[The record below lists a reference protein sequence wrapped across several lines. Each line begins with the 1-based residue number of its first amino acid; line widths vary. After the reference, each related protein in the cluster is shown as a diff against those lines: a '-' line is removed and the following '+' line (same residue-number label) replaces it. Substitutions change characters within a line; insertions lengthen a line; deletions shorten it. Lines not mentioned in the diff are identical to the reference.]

1 MKHLK
6 LVSLLFPLCLLA
18 ACSSSSTKEDPS
30 AATDVIVEERGG
42 DGASTSGIDGQGVE
56 GSEYGAE
63 TQVIVG
69 EDAYQGNELNDPDS
83 PLSNR
88 VVYFEYDSASVRSE
102 DIPTLEAH
110 AAYLAENPNITVRVE
125 GHTDDRGS
133 REYNLALGERRAL
146 SIRQLLMLQGA
157 SIEQFQVSSYGEE
170 RPAMEGMDESAWSL
184 NRRVEI
190 IYLGQ

>member
-1 MKHLK
+1 MKYLK
-6 LVSLLFPLCLLA
+6 LSSILLPLCLLV
-18 ACSSSSTKEDPS
+18 ACTNATKDDPS
-30 AATDVIVEERGG
+30 SATDVIVEERG
-42 DGASTSGIDGQGVE
+42 DDAATSGIDGQGAE
-56 GSEYGAE
+56 GADFGAE

-69 EDAYQGNELNDPDS
+69 EDAYVGNELNNPDS

-88 VVYFEYDSASVRSE
+88 VVYFDYDSASVRSE
-102 DIPTLEAH
+102 DISTLEAH

-157 SIEQFQVSSYGEE
+157 SIDQFQVSSYGEE
-170 RPAMEGMDESAWSL
+170 RPAMEGMDESAWTL